1 MTHKIKELDE
11 SMTYGRRSINRFV
24 AAPRYLWS
32 CRISWIQR
40 LACALRFS

>member
-24 AAPRYLWS
+24 AAPRVLVMS
-32 CRISWIQR
+32 HIVDTAPGMRTPLQ
-40 LACALRFS
+40 